1 MSPSQHSKTKK
12 ERKCS
17 MNPFMKTSSLV
28 TKSVEIP
35 TAEKRLLCKIP
46 WSIITKR
53 TIQYSLHTWLHP
65 FSPKPIR
72 SPPVFGTLVSIFFF
86 IECFFFLFFFLWTM
100 GWAHVVLRFDGLK
113 CPFTGSSHTDYSILA
128 LQFLPLNVDWSSLFF
143 STSRIVV
150 PIFFRRTT
158 KISFV
163 GDDFYCLIALDLS
176 VDKIKFESYDWDGSY
191 LGGDLLATL
200 IVHIARLSR
209 IK

>member
-28 TKSVEIP
+28 TKKVEIP

-46 WSIITKR
+46 LSTITKR

-86 IECFFFLFFFLWTM
+86 IECFFFPLFFFVNNGM
-100 GWAHVVLRFDGLK
+100 GP
-113 CPFTGSSHTDYSILA
+113 CGSSVWWSKMSIYWVFSHWLFNPSPSISPIKCRLILTFFFHVSYRSTD
-128 LQFLPLNVDWSSLFF
+128 
-143 STSRIVV
+143 
-150 PIFFRRTT
+150 IF
-158 KISFV
+158 
-163 GDDFYCLIALDLS
+163 
-176 VDKIKFESYDWDGSY
+176 
-191 LGGDLLATL
+191 
-200 IVHIARLSR
+200 
-209 IK
+209 